1 MAAAQVAGS
10 LTSGPAKEAQGEPPL
25 EQGHGFRCL
34 SARLCALRPDDSSSS
49 RTELH
54 LLFDQLISENYS
66 EGSGVAP
73 EDVSTLLVQACQLVP
88 LNQNH
93 LVSKLSQLIH
103 HLLNTLQVI
112 VDEQNLDFLL
122 AYTISAI
129 QQCSS
134 WTHMQILQALA
145 ALVYCNG
152 SKCQKY
158 LPDLLGKSGLLMKL
172 SDLAQSDPEVRRAAV
187 HCMANL
193 CLSVPG
199 QPYLEEPYQNI
210 CFQAFLTTLQS
221 PKSSDMDDITF
232 CMLLQNA
239 LKGIQSLLNG
249 GKMKLTQT
257 DELGALLAVLKKT
270 MFHGLPGLNIEM
282 PTVLYPTP
290 LPQYDGRPP
299 IKPQQTESSTS
310 RPAVN
315 KRKKSK
321 VKAKKIQQ
329 GEEEEEE
336 SSGEREVA
344 PVTGSGRLNP
354 HKGDTQCPSSLGVS
368 SLPLAGSGA
377 AGKDQ
382 VSSSFSSSS
391 WKRVSSSES
400 DYSDAEG
407 GMQSKVRSYQAKVR
421 QGALACFLSTIKSI
435 EKKVLYGYWSAFVPD
450 TPELGS
456 PQSVSLMTLTLK
468 DPSPKT
474 RACALQVLSAI
485 LEGSKQFLSVAEDTS
500 DHRRAFTPFSVM
512 IASSIKEL
520 HRCLLLAL
528 VAESSSQTLTQIIKC
543 LANLVSNSP
552 YNRLKLS
559 LLTKVWNQIKP
570 YIRHKD
576 VNVRVSSLTLL
587 GAIVSTHAPL
597 PEVQL
602 LLQQPC
608 SSGLSNS
615 NSATP
620 HVSPPDWWKKGPS
633 GPFLEEAA
641 VSSPKVSSEPCWLIR
656 LCISIV
662 VLPKED
668 ACSGSDAGS
677 TGGSTYE
684 PFPLRLEA
692 LQVLAHL
699 ARGYFSMTQ
708 VYLMELGEVIC
719 KCLGEADPSVQLHG
733 AKLLEELG
741 TGLIQQYKPDSSIA
755 PDQRVPVSLVVM
767 FWTVMLNGPLPR
779 ALQNSEHPTLQA
791 SACDALSSIL
801 PEAFSNLLDVIFVAD
816 TANAIL
822 MSLQDKS
829 LNVRAKAAWS
839 LGNLTDTLIVNMET
853 PDPSFQEEFS
863 GLLLLKMLRSAIEA
877 SKDKDK
883 VKSNAV
889 RALGNLLH
897 FLQPSHIEKPRFAEI
912 IEEAIQA
919 LISTVLIEAAMKV
932 RWNACYAMGNVFKNS
947 ALPLGTALWTSQAYN
962 ALTSVVTSCKN
973 FKVRIRSAA
982 ALSVPGKREHYG
994 SVDQYAQIWNALV
1007 TALQKS
1013 EDTTDFLEFKY
1024 CASLRTQIC
1033 QALIHLLSLASAS
1046 DLSCIK
1052 ETLELNGDMVQSY
1065 ILQFLKSGTERDDTG
1080 APHSPQERDQM
1091 VKTALEHISSVQ
1103 ALAGDTAKR
1112 AIMGFLED
1120 ILAVYFD
1127 SSGSQAAL
1135 LGLTNRFLKTD
1146 VNIRMQGKSKVL
1158 AHPVSPTACSCSA
1171 WTQCM
1176 EQLSWKGKNNRKIR
1190 EGKGNSEYHQTGS
1203 LRVHSPAVSLSSA
1216 RLALPA
1222 HRLRRLGR
1230 VGGSLLFASSSISF
1244 FQERPSFLQLSPE
1257 PPKRSFFFSPD

>member
-1 MAAAQVAGS
+1 MAAVQVAG
-10 LTSGPAKEAQGEPPL
+10 LLPSGQQREAPREAIPERGN
-25 EQGHGFRCL
+25 GFRRL
-34 SARLCALRPDDSSSS
+34 SARLCALRPDDSSSA
-49 RTELH
+49 RTEIH

-66 EGSGVAP
+66 QGSGVAP
-73 EDVSTLLVQACQLVP
+73 QDVSALLVQACRLVP

-93 LVSKLSQLIH
+93 LVSKASQLIH
-103 HLLNTLQVI
+103 HLLDRLQVI
-112 VDEQNLDFLL
+112 VDEQHLDFLL

-129 QQCSS
+129 HQCSS
-134 WTHMQILQALA
+134 WTHMEILQALA

-158 LPDLLGKSGLLMKL
+158 LPELLGKTGLLMKL

-193 CLSVPG
+193 CLSMPG
-199 QPYLEEPYQNI
+199 QPYLEEPYQNV
-210 CFQAFLTTLQS
+210 CFQAFLTILQS

-249 GKMKLTQT
+249 GRMKLTQT
-257 DELGALLAVLKKT
+257 NELGAVLAVLKKF

-290 LPQYDGRPP
+290 LPQYDGRTP
-299 IKPQQTESSTS
+299 IKPQQSESSAS
-310 RPAVN
+310 RPTLN
-315 KRKKSK
+315 KKKKSR
-321 VKAKKIQQ
+321 VKPKKIQQ
-329 GEEEEEE
+329 GEEKEKE
-336 SSGEREVA
+336 SSGEIEAA
-344 PVTGSGRLNP
+344 PVTGTGRVNLHEGN
-354 HKGDTQCPSSLGVS
+354 TWCPSSLGVQ
-368 SLPLAGSGA
+368 SLPLDGSGA
-377 AGKDQ
+377 AGKDG
-382 VSSSFSSSS
+382 VSSPFSSSS

-407 GMQSKVRSYQAKVR
+407 GMQSKMRSYQAKVR
-421 QGALACFLSTIKSI
+421 QGALVCFLSTIKSI
-435 EKKVLYGYWSAFVPD
+435 EKKVLYGYWSAFIPD

-512 IASSIKEL
+512 IASSIREL

-543 LANLVSNSP
+543 LANLVSNAP

-620 HVSPPDWWKKGPS
+620 HLSPPDWWKKAPTGPS
-633 GPFLEEAA
+633 LEETS
-641 VSSPKVSSEPCWLIR
+641 VSSPRGSSEPCWLIR

-668 ACSGSDAGS
+668 SCSGSDAGS
-677 TGGSTYE
+677 AAGGNYE
-684 PFPLRLEA
+684 PSPMRL
-692 LQVLAHL
+692 
-699 ARGYFSMTQ
+699 
-708 VYLMELGEVIC
+708 
-719 KCLGEADPSVQLHG
+719 
-733 AKLLEELG
+733 
-741 TGLIQQYKPDSSIA
+741 
-755 PDQRVPVSLVVM
+755 
-767 FWTVMLNGPLPR
+767 
-779 ALQNSEHPTLQA
+779 
-791 SACDALSSIL
+791 
-801 PEAFSNLLDVIFVAD
+801 EAFSNLPNDRQILCITVLLGLNDSKNRLVKAATSRALGVYVLFPCLRQDVIFVAD
-816 TANAIL
+816 AANAIL
-822 MSLQDKS
+822 MSLEDKS

-839 LGNLTDTLIVNMET
+839 LGNLTDTLIINMET

-863 GLLLLKMLRSAIEA
+863 GLLLLKMLQSAIEA

-897 FLQPSHIEKPRFAEI
+897 FLQPSHIGKPTFAEI
-912 IEEAIQA
+912 IEESIQA
-919 LISTVLIEAAMKV
+919 LISTVLTEAAMKV
-932 RWNACYAMGNVFKNS
+932 RWNACYAMGNVFKNP
-947 ALPLGTALWTSQAYN
+947 ALPLGTAPWTSQAYN

-982 ALSVPGKREHYG
+982 ALSIPGKREQYG
-994 SVDQYAQIWNALV
+994 SVDQYARIWNALV

-1013 EDTTDFLEFKY
+1013 EDTADFLEFKY

-1046 DLSCIK
+1046 DLPCIK
-1052 ETLELNGDMVQSY
+1052 ETLELNGNMVQSY
-1065 ILQFLKSGTERDDTG
+1065 ILQFLKSGAEGDDTG

-1091 VKTALEHISSVQ
+1091 VRMALKHIGSIQ
-1103 ALAGDTAKR
+1103 APTGDTARR
-1112 AIMGFLED
+1112 AIMGFLEE
-1120 ILAVYFD
+1120 ILAICFD
-1127 SSGSQAAL
+1127 SSGSQGAL
-1135 LGLTNRFLKTD
+1135 PGLTN
-1146 VNIRMQGKSKVL
+1146 Q
-1158 AHPVSPTACSCSA
+1158 
-1171 WTQCM
+1171 
-1176 EQLSWKGKNNRKIR
+1176 
-1190 EGKGNSEYHQTGS
+1190 
-1203 LRVHSPAVSLSSA
+1203 
-1216 RLALPA
+1216 
-1222 HRLRRLGR
+1222 
-1230 VGGSLLFASSSISF
+1230 
-1244 FQERPSFLQLSPE
+1244 
-1257 PPKRSFFFSPD
+1257 

>member
-1 MAAAQVAGS
+1 MAAVQVAGS
-10 LTSGPAKEAQGEPPL
+10 VPCRQPRETPREATPEGSS
-25 EQGHGFRCL
+25 GFRRL
-34 SARLCALRPDDSSSS
+34 SARLCALRPDDSSSA
-49 RTELH
+49 RTEIH
-54 LLFDQLISENYS
+54 LLFDQLISENYT
-66 EGSGVAP
+66 EGSCVAA
-73 EDVSTLLVQACQLVP
+73 EDVSALLVQACQLVP

-93 LVSKLSQLIH
+93 LVSKVSQLIH
-103 HLLNTLQVI
+103 HLLNRLQVI
-112 VDEQNLDFLL
+112 VDEQHLDFLL

-129 QQCSS
+129 HQCSS
-134 WTHMQILQALA
+134 WTYMEILQALA

-158 LPDLLGKSGLLMKL
+158 LPELLGKTGLLLKL

-210 CFQAFLTTLQS
+210 CFQAFLTILQS

-249 GKMKLTQT
+249 GRMKLTQT
-257 DELGALLAVLKKT
+257 DELGALLAVLKKS

-290 LPQYDGRPP
+290 LPQYDGRTP
-299 IKPQQTESSTS
+299 IKPQQSESSTS
-310 RPAVN
+310 RPTLN
-315 KRKKSK
+315 KKKKSK
-321 VKAKKIQQ
+321 VKPKKIQQ
-329 GEEEEEE
+329 GEEEEEKE
-336 SSGEREVA
+336 SSGEVEAA
-344 PVTGSGRLNP
+344 PVTGTGRVSLHEGN
-354 HKGDTQCPSSLGVS
+354 TWCPSSLGVQ
-368 SLPLAGSGA
+368 SLPLDGSGA
-377 AGKDQ
+377 AGRDG
-382 VSSSFSSSS
+382 VSSPFSSSS

-407 GMQSKVRSYQAKVR
+407 GMQSKMRSYQAKVR
-421 QGALACFLSTIKSI
+421 QGALVCFLSTIKSI
-435 EKKVLYGYWSAFVPD
+435 EKKVLYGYWSAFIPD

-456 PQSVSLMTLTLK
+456 PQSVSLMTLILK

-474 RACALQVLSAI
+474 RACALQVLSAV

-512 IASSIKEL
+512 IASSIREL

-543 LANLVSNSP
+543 LANLVSNAP

-608 SSGLSNS
+608 SSGLSSS

-620 HVSPPDWWKKGPS
+620 HLSPPDWWKKAPAGPS
-633 GPFLEEAA
+633 LEETS
-641 VSSPKVSSEPCWLIR
+641 VSSPKGSSEPCWLIR
-656 LCISIV
+656 FCISTVI
-662 VLPKED
+662 LPKED
-668 ACSGSDAGS
+668 SCSGSDAS
-677 TGGSTYE
+677 SAAGSTYE
-684 PFPLRLEA
+684 PSPMRLEA
-692 LQVLAHL
+692 FSSLPNDRQILCITVL
-699 ARGYFSMTQ
+699 
-708 VYLMELGEVIC
+708 LG
-719 KCLGEADPSVQLHG
+719 LN
-733 AKLLEELG
+733 
-741 TGLIQQYKPDSSIA
+741 DSKN
-755 PDQRVPVSLVVM
+755 RLVKAA
-767 FWTVMLNGPLPR
+767 TSR
-779 ALQNSEHPTLQA
+779 ALGVYVLFPCLRQ
-791 SACDALSSIL
+791 
-801 PEAFSNLLDVIFVAD
+801 DVIFVAD

-822 MSLQDKS
+822 MSLEDKS

-897 FLQPSHIEKPRFAEI
+897 FLQPSHIEKPTFAEI
-912 IEEAIQA
+912 IEESIQA
-919 LISTVLIEAAMKV
+919 LISTVLTEAAMKV
-932 RWNACYAMGNVFKNS
+932 RWNACYAMGNVFKNP
-947 ALPLGTALWTSQAYN
+947 ALPLGTAAWTSQAYN

-982 ALSVPGKREHYG
+982 ALSIPGKREQYG
-994 SVDQYAQIWNALV
+994 SVDQYARIWNALV

-1046 DLSCIK
+1046 DLPCIK
-1052 ETLELNGDMVQSY
+1052 ETLELNGNMVQSY
-1065 ILQFLKSGTERDDTG
+1065 ILQFLKSGAEGEDTG
-1080 APHSPQERDQM
+1080 APPSLQERDQM
-1091 VKTALEHISSVQ
+1091 VRMALKHMGNVQ
-1103 ALAGDTAKR
+1103 APTGDTARR
-1112 AIMGFLED
+1112 AIMGFLEE
-1120 ILAVYFD
+1120 ILAVCLD
-1127 SSGSQAAL
+1127 SSGSQGAL
-1135 LGLTNRFLKTD
+1135 PGLTN
-1146 VNIRMQGKSKVL
+1146 Q
-1158 AHPVSPTACSCSA
+1158 
-1171 WTQCM
+1171 
-1176 EQLSWKGKNNRKIR
+1176 
-1190 EGKGNSEYHQTGS
+1190 
-1203 LRVHSPAVSLSSA
+1203 
-1216 RLALPA
+1216 
-1222 HRLRRLGR
+1222 
-1230 VGGSLLFASSSISF
+1230 
-1244 FQERPSFLQLSPE
+1244 
-1257 PPKRSFFFSPD
+1257 

>member
-1 MAAAQVAGS
+1 MAAVQVADS
-10 LTSGPAKEAQGEPPL
+10 LPSGQPREAPREAIP
-25 EQGHGFRCL
+25 ERRNAFRRL
-34 SARLCALRPDDSSSS
+34 SARLCALRPDDSSSA
-49 RTELH
+49 RTEIH

-73 EDVSTLLVQACQLVP
+73 EDVSALLVQACRLVP

-93 LVSKLSQLIH
+93 LVSKVSQLIH
-103 HLLNTLQVI
+103 HLLNRLQVI
-112 VDEQNLDFLL
+112 VDEQHLDFLL

-129 QQCSS
+129 HQCSS
-134 WTHMQILQALA
+134 WTHMEILQALA

-158 LPDLLGKSGLLMKL
+158 LPELLGKTGLLMKL
-172 SDLAQSDPEVRRAAV
+172 SDLAQSDPEVRRVAV

-210 CFQAFLTTLQS
+210 CFQAFLTILQS

-249 GKMKLTQT
+249 GRMKLTQT
-257 DELGALLAVLKKT
+257 DELGALLAVLKKF

-290 LPQYDGRPP
+290 LPQYDGRTP
-299 IKPQQTESSTS
+299 IKPQQSESSAS
-310 RPAVN
+310 RPTLN
-315 KRKKSK
+315 KKKKSK
-321 VKAKKIQQ
+321 VKPKKIQQ
-329 GEEEEEE
+329 GEEEEKE
-336 SSGEREVA
+336 SSGEIEA
-344 PVTGSGRLNP
+344 ASVTGTGRVNLHEGN
-354 HKGDTQCPSSLGVS
+354 TWSPSSLGVQ
-368 SLPLAGSGA
+368 SLPLDGSGA
-377 AGKDQ
+377 AGKDG
-382 VSSSFSSSS
+382 VSSPFSSSS

-407 GMQSKVRSYQAKVR
+407 GMQSKMRSYQAKVR
-421 QGALACFLSTIKSI
+421 QGALVCFLSTIKSI
-435 EKKVLYGYWSAFVPD
+435 EKKVLYGYWSAFIPD

-512 IASSIKEL
+512 IASSIREL

-543 LANLVSNSP
+543 LANLVSNAP

-608 SSGLSNS
+608 SSGLGNS

-620 HVSPPDWWKKGPS
+620 HLSPPDWWKKAPAGPS
-633 GPFLEEAA
+633 VEETS
-641 VSSPKVSSEPCWLIR
+641 VSSPKGSSEPCWLIR

-668 ACSGSDAGS
+668 SCSGSDAGS
-677 TGGSTYE
+677 AAGSAYE
-684 PFPLRLEA
+684 PSPMRLEA
-692 LQVLAHL
+692 FSSLPNDRQILCITVL
-699 ARGYFSMTQ
+699 
-708 VYLMELGEVIC
+708 LG
-719 KCLGEADPSVQLHG
+719 LN
-733 AKLLEELG
+733 
-741 TGLIQQYKPDSSIA
+741 DSKN
-755 PDQRVPVSLVVM
+755 RLVKAA
-767 FWTVMLNGPLPR
+767 TSR
-779 ALQNSEHPTLQA
+779 ALGVYVLFPCLRQ
-791 SACDALSSIL
+791 
-801 PEAFSNLLDVIFVAD
+801 DVVFVAD

-822 MSLQDKS
+822 MSLEDKS

-897 FLQPSHIEKPRFAEI
+897 FLQPSHIEKPTFAEI
-912 IEEAIQA
+912 IEESIQA
-919 LISTVLIEAAMKV
+919 LISTVLTEAAMKV
-932 RWNACYAMGNVFKNS
+932 RWNACYAMGNVFTNP
-947 ALPLGTALWTSQAYN
+947 ALPLGTAPWTSQAYS
-962 ALTSVVTSCKN
+962 ALTLVVTSCKN

-982 ALSVPGKREHYG
+982 ALSVPGKREQYG
-994 SVDQYAQIWNALV
+994 SVEQYARIWNALV

-1013 EDTTDFLEFKY
+1013 EDTIDFLEFKY

-1046 DLSCIK
+1046 DLPCIK
-1052 ETLELNGDMVQSY
+1052 EILELNGNMVQSY
-1065 ILQFLKSGTERDDTG
+1065 IVQFLKSGAEGDDTG
-1080 APHSPQERDQM
+1080 APHSPQETDQM
-1091 VKTALEHISSVQ
+1091 VRMALKHMGSIQ
-1103 ALAGDTAKR
+1103 APAGDTAR
-1112 AIMGFLED
+1112 RTIMGFLEE
-1120 ILAVYFD
+1120 ILAICFE
-1127 SSGSQAAL
+1127 SSGSQGAL
-1135 LGLTNRFLKTD
+1135 PGLTN
-1146 VNIRMQGKSKVL
+1146 Q
-1158 AHPVSPTACSCSA
+1158 
-1171 WTQCM
+1171 
-1176 EQLSWKGKNNRKIR
+1176 
-1190 EGKGNSEYHQTGS
+1190 
-1203 LRVHSPAVSLSSA
+1203 
-1216 RLALPA
+1216 
-1222 HRLRRLGR
+1222 
-1230 VGGSLLFASSSISF
+1230 
-1244 FQERPSFLQLSPE
+1244 
-1257 PPKRSFFFSPD
+1257 

>member
-1 MAAAQVAGS
+1 MQNLRGS
-10 LTSGPAKEAQGEPPL
+10 L
-25 EQGHGFRCL
+25 R
-34 SARLCALRPDDSSSS
+34 ARGYQDKKSPV
-49 RTELH
+49 
-54 LLFDQLISENYS
+54 IYI
-66 EGSGVAP
+66 
-73 EDVSTLLVQACQLVP
+73 
-88 LNQNH
+88 
-93 LVSKLSQLIH
+93 K
-103 HLLNTLQVI
+103 VI

-129 QQCSS
+129 RQCSS
-134 WTHMQILQALA
+134 WTHMEILQALA
-145 ALVYCNG
+145 ALVYYNG

-158 LPDLLGKSGLLMKL
+158 LPDLLGNSGLLLKM

-210 CFQAFLTTLQS
+210 CFKAFLTILQS
-221 PKSSDMDDITF
+221 SKSSDMDDIVF

-257 DELGALLAVLKKT
+257 EELGALLAVLKKT

-299 IKPQQTESSTS
+299 VKPQQPESSAS
-310 RPAVN
+310 RPVTN
-315 KRKKSK
+315 KKKKSK
-321 VKAKKIQQ
+321 VKPKKIQQ
-329 GEEEEEE
+329 GDEEEEEFD
-336 SSGEREVA
+336 GEAEA
-344 PVTGSGRLNP
+344 A
-354 HKGDTQCPSSLGVS
+354 
-368 SLPLAGSGA
+368 AGSGTWGSSSVGVQSLPRNESGTS
-377 AGKDQ
+377 GKAH
-382 VSSSFSSSS
+382 VSSPFRSSS

-407 GMQSKVRSYQAKVR
+407 SMQGKVRSYQAKVR

-456 PQSVSLMTLTLK
+456 PQSLSLITLTLK

-485 LEGSKQFLSVAEDTS
+485 LEGSKQFLSIAEDTS
-500 DHRRAFTPFSVM
+500 DHKRAFIPFSVT
-512 IASSIKEL
+512 IASSIREL

-543 LANLVSNSP
+543 LANLVSNAP

-559 LLTKVWNQIKP
+559 LLTRVWNQIKP

-608 SSGLSNS
+608 SSGLSSS

-620 HVSPPDWWKKGPS
+620 HLSTPDWWKRAPAGPS
-633 GPFLEEAA
+633 LEESAL
-641 VSSPKVSSEPCWLIR
+641 SSPKGSSEPCWLIQ
-656 LCISIV
+656 LCISTL

-668 ACSGSDAGS
+668 SCSGSD
-677 TGGSTYE
+677 TGLVAGSTYE
-684 PFPLRLEA
+684 PSPMRLEA

-719 KCLGEADPSVQLHG
+719 KCMGEADPSIQLHG

-741 TGLIQQYKPDSSIA
+741 TGLIQQYKPDSAVS
-755 PDQRVPVSLVVM
+755 PEQRVPVFLVVM
-767 FWTVMLNGPLPR
+767 FWTMMLNGPLPR
-779 ALQNSEHPTLQA
+779 ALQSSEHPTLQA
-791 SACDALSSIL
+791 SACDALSAIL
-801 PEAFSNLLDVIFVAD
+801 PEAFSSLPNDRQMLCITMLLGLNDSKNRLVKAATSRALGVYVLFPCLRQDVIFVAD
-816 TANAIL
+816 TANAVL
-822 MSLQDKS
+822 VSLQDKS

-912 IEEAIQA
+912 IEESIQA
-919 LISTVLIEAAMKV
+919 LISTVLIDAAMKV
-932 RWNACYAMGNVFKNS
+932 RWNACYAMGNVFKNP
-947 ALPLGTALWTSQAYN
+947 ALPLGTAPWTSQAYN
-962 ALTSVVTSCKN
+962 ALTLVVTSCRN

-982 ALSVPGKREHYG
+982 ALSVPGKREQYG
-994 SVDQYAQIWNALV
+994 STEQYAQIWNSLV
-1007 TALQKS
+1007 IALQKS

-1024 CASLRTQIC
+1024 CASLRTQTC
-1033 QALIHLLSLASAS
+1033 QALIHLLSLASAA
-1046 DLSCIK
+1046 DLPCIK
-1052 ETLELNGDMVQSY
+1052 ETFELNGDMIRSY
-1065 ILQFLKSGTERDDTG
+1065 ILQFLKSGAEGEDSG
-1080 APHSPQERDQM
+1080 SSHSPQERDQM
-1091 VKTALEHISSVQ
+1091 VKEALEHISGVET
-1103 ALAGDTAKR
+1103 LAGDTAKR
-1112 AIMGFLED
+1112 AIVCFLED
-1120 ILAVYFD
+1120 TLAIYFD
-1127 SSGSQAAL
+1127 SSESQVAL
-1135 LGLTNRFLKTD
+1135 LG
-1146 VNIRMQGKSKVL
+1146 
-1158 AHPVSPTACSCSA
+1158 
-1171 WTQCM
+1171 
-1176 EQLSWKGKNNRKIR
+1176 
-1190 EGKGNSEYHQTGS
+1190 
-1203 LRVHSPAVSLSSA
+1203 SSD
-1216 RLALPA
+1216 P
-1222 HRLRRLGR
+1222 
-1230 VGGSLLFASSSISF
+1230 
-1244 FQERPSFLQLSPE
+1244 
-1257 PPKRSFFFSPD
+1257 

>member
-1 MAAAQVAGS
+1 MAAMQVAES
-10 LTSGPAKEAQGEPPL
+10 LPGGQARDVPREPPP
-25 EQGHGFRCL
+25 EQGSGFRCL
-34 SARLCALRPDDSSSS
+34 SARLCALRPDDSSSA
-49 RTELH
+49 RTEIH
-54 LLFDQLISENYS
+54 LLFDQLISENYG
-66 EGSGVAP
+66 EVGGVAP
-73 EDVSTLLVQACQLVP
+73 EDVSALLVQACRLVP

-93 LVSKLSQLIH
+93 LVSKVSQLIH
-103 HLLNTLQVI
+103 HLLNRLQVI

-134 WTHMQILQALA
+134 WTHMEILQALA

-158 LPDLLGKSGLLMKL
+158 LPDLLGKSGILMKL
-172 SDLAQSDPEVRRAAV
+172 SDSAQPDPEARRAAV

-199 QPYLEEPYQNI
+199 QPYLEEPYPNI

-257 DELGALLAVLKKT
+257 EELGALLAVLKKS
-270 MFHGLPGLNIEM
+270 MFHGLPGLNIEL

-299 IKPQQTESSTS
+299 VKPQQSESNTS
-310 RPAVN
+310 RPTVN
-315 KRKKSK
+315 KKKKSK
-321 VKAKKIQQ
+321 VKSRKIQQ
-329 GEEEEEE
+329 EEEEEE
-336 SSGEREVA
+336 SSGEREAA
-344 PVTGSGRLNP
+344 PITSSGKENLREGSTP
-354 HKGDTQCPSSLGVS
+354 CSSSLGVQ
-368 SLPLAGSGA
+368 SLPVEGSSMAGR
-377 AGKDQ
+377 DR
-382 VSSSFSSSS
+382 VSTPFRSAS
-391 WKRVSSSES
+391 WKKVSSSES

-407 GMQSKVRSYQAKVR
+407 GMQSKMRSYQAKVR

-512 IASSIKEL
+512 IASSIREL

-620 HVSPPDWWKKGPS
+620 HLSAPDWWKKAPS
-633 GPFLEEAA
+633 GPFLEEAS
-641 VSSPKVSSEPCWLIR
+641 VSSPKGSSEPCWLIR
-656 LCISIV
+656 LCISTV
-662 VLPKED
+662 VLPKEES
-668 ACSGSDAGS
+668 CSSSDAGCAA
-677 TGGSTYE
+677 GSIYE
-684 PFPLRLEA
+684 PSPMRLEA

-699 ARGYFSMTQ
+699 AKGYFSMAQ

-719 KCLGEADPSVQLHG
+719 KCMGEADPSIQLHG

-741 TGLIQQYKPDSSIA
+741 TGLIQQYKPDSTIA
-755 PDQRVPVSLVVM
+755 PDQRVPVTVVVM
-767 FWTVMLNGPLPR
+767 FWTMMLNGPLPR

-791 SACDALSSIL
+791 STCDALSSIL
-801 PEAFSNLLDVIFVAD
+801 PEAFSSLPSDRQILCITMLLGLNDSKNRLVKAATSRALGVYVLFPCLRQDVIFVAD

-877 SKDKDK
+877 SRDKDK

-912 IEEAIQA
+912 IEESIQA
-919 LISTVLIEAAMKV
+919 LISTVLNEAAMKV
-932 RWNACYAMGNVFKNS
+932 RWNACYAVGNVFKNP
-947 ALPLGTALWTSQAYN
+947 ALPLGTAPWTSQAYN

-973 FKVRIRSAA
+973 FKVRIRSAT
-982 ALSVPGKREHYG
+982 ALSIPSKREQYG
-994 SVDQYAQIWNALV
+994 SAEQYVQIWNALV

-1033 QALIHLLSLASAS
+1033 QALIHLLSLATAS
-1046 DLSCIK
+1046 DLPCIR
-1052 ETLELNGDMVQSY
+1052 ETLESNGDMVQSF
-1065 ILQFLKSGTERDDTG
+1065 ILQFLKSGAEGDDTG
-1080 APHSPQERDQM
+1080 APHSLHERDQM
-1091 VKTALEHISSVQ
+1091 VRTALEHIGSIQ
-1103 ALAGDTAKR
+1103 ALAGDSAKR
-1112 AIMGFLED
+1112 AIMDFLED
-1120 ILAVYFD
+1120 TLTIYFD
-1127 SSGSQAAL
+1127 SSGSQVAL
-1135 LGLTNRFLKTD
+1135 LGLTDR
-1146 VNIRMQGKSKVL
+1146 
-1158 AHPVSPTACSCSA
+1158 
-1171 WTQCM
+1171 
-1176 EQLSWKGKNNRKIR
+1176 
-1190 EGKGNSEYHQTGS
+1190 
-1203 LRVHSPAVSLSSA
+1203 
-1216 RLALPA
+1216 
-1222 HRLRRLGR
+1222 
-1230 VGGSLLFASSSISF
+1230 
-1244 FQERPSFLQLSPE
+1244 
-1257 PPKRSFFFSPD
+1257 

>member
-1 MAAAQVAGS
+1 MAAVQVAGS
-10 LTSGPAKEAQGEPPL
+10 VPCRQLREAPQEATP
-25 EQGHGFRCL
+25 ERDNGFRRL
-34 SARLCALRPDDSSSS
+34 SARLCALRPDDSSSA
-49 RTELH
+49 RTEIH
-54 LLFDQLISENYS
+54 LLFDQLISENYT
-66 EGSGVAP
+66 EGSCVAP
-73 EDVSTLLVQACQLVP
+73 EDVSALLVQACQLVP

-93 LVSKLSQLIH
+93 LVSKVSQLIH
-103 HLLNTLQVI
+103 HLLNRLQVI
-112 VDEQNLDFLL
+112 VDEQHLDFLL

-129 QQCSS
+129 HQCSS
-134 WTHMQILQALA
+134 WTYMEILQALA

-158 LPDLLGKSGLLMKL
+158 LPELLGKTGLLLKL
-172 SDLAQSDPEVRRAAV
+172 SDSAQSDPEVRRAAV

-210 CFQAFLTTLQS
+210 CFQAFLTILQS

-249 GKMKLTQT
+249 GRMKLTQT
-257 DELGALLAVLKKT
+257 DELGALLAVLKKS

-290 LPQYDGRPP
+290 LPQYDGRTAV
-299 IKPQQTESSTS
+299 KPQQSESSTS
-310 RPAVN
+310 RPTLN
-315 KRKKSK
+315 KKKKSK
-321 VKAKKIQQ
+321 VKPKKIQQ
-329 GEEEEEE
+329 GEEEEEKE
-336 SSGEREVA
+336 SSGEIEAA
-344 PVTGSGRLNP
+344 PVTGTGRVNLHEGN
-354 HKGDTQCPSSLGVS
+354 TWCSSSLGVQ
-368 SLPLAGSGA
+368 SLPLDGSGA
-377 AGKDQ
+377 AGKDG
-382 VSSSFSSSS
+382 VSSPFSSSS

-407 GMQSKVRSYQAKVR
+407 GMQSKMRSYQAKVR
-421 QGALACFLSTIKSI
+421 QGALVCFLSTIKSI
-435 EKKVLYGYWSAFVPD
+435 EKKVLYGYWSAFIPD

-512 IASSIKEL
+512 IASSIREL

-543 LANLVSNSP
+543 LANLVSNAP

-620 HVSPPDWWKKGPS
+620 HLSPPDWWKKVPAGPS
-633 GPFLEEAA
+633 LEETS
-641 VSSPKVSSEPCWLIR
+641 VSSPKGSSEPCWLIR
-656 LCISIV
+656 LCISTVI
-662 VLPKED
+662 LPKED
-668 ACSGSDAGS
+668 SCSGSDAGS
-677 TGGSTYE
+677 AAGSTYE
-684 PFPLRLEA
+684 PSPMRL
-692 LQVLAHL
+692 
-699 ARGYFSMTQ
+699 
-708 VYLMELGEVIC
+708 
-719 KCLGEADPSVQLHG
+719 
-733 AKLLEELG
+733 
-741 TGLIQQYKPDSSIA
+741 
-755 PDQRVPVSLVVM
+755 
-767 FWTVMLNGPLPR
+767 
-779 ALQNSEHPTLQA
+779 
-791 SACDALSSIL
+791 
-801 PEAFSNLLDVIFVAD
+801 EAFSNLPNDRQILCITVLLGLNDSKNRLVKAATSRALGVYVLFPCLRQDVIFVAD

-822 MSLQDKS
+822 MSLEDKS

-897 FLQPSHIEKPRFAEI
+897 FLQPSHIEKPTFAEI
-912 IEEAIQA
+912 IEESIQA
-919 LISTVLIEAAMKV
+919 LISTVLTEAAMKV
-932 RWNACYAMGNVFKNS
+932 RWNACYAMGNVFKNP
-947 ALPLGTALWTSQAYN
+947 ALPLGTAPWTSQAYN

-982 ALSVPGKREHYG
+982 ALSIPGKREQYG
-994 SVDQYAQIWNALV
+994 SVDQYARIWNALV

-1046 DLSCIK
+1046 DLPCIK
-1052 ETLELNGDMVQSY
+1052 ETLELNGNMVQSY
-1065 ILQFLKSGTERDDTG
+1065 IVQFLKSGAEGEDTG
-1080 APHSPQERDQM
+1080 APPSLQERDQM
-1091 VKTALEHISSVQ
+1091 VRMALKHMGNVQ
-1103 ALAGDTAKR
+1103 APTGDTARR
-1112 AIMGFLED
+1112 AIMGLLEE
-1120 ILAVYFD
+1120 ILAGCFD
-1127 SSGSQAAL
+1127 SSGSQGAL
-1135 LGLTNRFLKTD
+1135 PGLTN
-1146 VNIRMQGKSKVL
+1146 Q
-1158 AHPVSPTACSCSA
+1158 
-1171 WTQCM
+1171 
-1176 EQLSWKGKNNRKIR
+1176 
-1190 EGKGNSEYHQTGS
+1190 
-1203 LRVHSPAVSLSSA
+1203 
-1216 RLALPA
+1216 
-1222 HRLRRLGR
+1222 
-1230 VGGSLLFASSSISF
+1230 
-1244 FQERPSFLQLSPE
+1244 
-1257 PPKRSFFFSPD
+1257 

>member
-152 SKCQKY
+152 SKCQK
-158 LPDLLGKSGLLMKL
+158 
-172 SDLAQSDPEVRRAAV
+172 
-187 HCMANL
+187 
-193 CLSVPG
+193 
-199 QPYLEEPYQNI
+199 
-210 CFQAFLTTLQS
+210 
-221 PKSSDMDDITF
+221 
-232 CMLLQNA
+232 LLQNA

-801 PEAFSNLLDVIFVAD
+801 PEAFSNLLSDRQILCITMLLGLNDSKNRLVKAATSRALGVYVLFPCLRQDVIFVAD

-1203 LRVHSPAVSLSSA
+1203 KFTVFPTLVSPGLDSKQTESWTCI
-1216 RLALPA
+1216 P
-1222 HRLRRLGR
+1222 
-1230 VGGSLLFASSSISF
+1230 
-1244 FQERPSFLQLSPE
+1244 
-1257 PPKRSFFFSPD
+1257 

>member
-1 MAAAQVAGS
+1 MAAVQVAGS
-10 LTSGPAKEAQGEPPL
+10 VPCRQPRETPREATPEGSS
-25 EQGHGFRCL
+25 GFRRL
-34 SARLCALRPDDSSSS
+34 SARLCALRPDDSSSA
-49 RTELH
+49 RTEIH
-54 LLFDQLISENYS
+54 LLFDQLISENYT
-66 EGSGVAP
+66 EGSCVAA
-73 EDVSTLLVQACQLVP
+73 EDVSALLVQACQLVP

-93 LVSKLSQLIH
+93 LVSKVSQLIH
-103 HLLNTLQVI
+103 HLLNRLQVI
-112 VDEQNLDFLL
+112 VDEQHLDFLL

-129 QQCSS
+129 HQCSS
-134 WTHMQILQALA
+134 WTYMEILQALA

-158 LPDLLGKSGLLMKL
+158 LPELLGKTGLLLKL

-210 CFQAFLTTLQS
+210 CFQAFLTILQS

-249 GKMKLTQT
+249 GRMKLTQT
-257 DELGALLAVLKKT
+257 DELGALLAVLKKS

-290 LPQYDGRPP
+290 LPQYDGRTP
-299 IKPQQTESSTS
+299 IKPQQSESSTS
-310 RPAVN
+310 RPTLN
-315 KRKKSK
+315 KKKKSK
-321 VKAKKIQQ
+321 VKPKKIQQ
-329 GEEEEEE
+329 GEEEEEKE
-336 SSGEREVA
+336 SSGEVEAA
-344 PVTGSGRLNP
+344 PVTGTGRVSLHEGN
-354 HKGDTQCPSSLGVS
+354 TWCPSSLGVQ
-368 SLPLAGSGA
+368 SLPLDGSGA
-377 AGKDQ
+377 AGRDG
-382 VSSSFSSSS
+382 VSSPFSSSS

-407 GMQSKVRSYQAKVR
+407 GMQSKMRSYQAKVR
-421 QGALACFLSTIKSI
+421 QGALVCFLSTIKSI
-435 EKKVLYGYWSAFVPD
+435 EKKVLYGYWSAFIPD

-456 PQSVSLMTLTLK
+456 PQSVSLMTLILK

-474 RACALQVLSAI
+474 RACALQVLSAV

-512 IASSIKEL
+512 IASSIREL

-543 LANLVSNSP
+543 LANLVSNAP

-608 SSGLSNS
+608 SSGLSSS

-620 HVSPPDWWKKGPS
+620 HLSPPDWWKKAPAGPS
-633 GPFLEEAA
+633 LEETS
-641 VSSPKVSSEPCWLIR
+641 VSSPKGSSEPCWLIR
-656 LCISIV
+656 FCISTVI
-662 VLPKED
+662 LPKED
-668 ACSGSDAGS
+668 SCSGSDAS
-677 TGGSTYE
+677 SAAGSTYE
-684 PFPLRLEA
+684 PSPMRLEA
-692 LQVLAHL
+692 LQVLALL

-719 KCLGEADPSVQLHG
+719 KCMGEADPSIQLHG

-741 TGLIQQYKPDSSIA
+741 TGLIQQYKPESTVA
-755 PDQRVPVSLVVM
+755 PDQRIPVFLVVM
-767 FWTVMLNGPLPR
+767 FWTMMLNGPLPR

-801 PEAFSNLLDVIFVAD
+801 PEAFSSLPNDRQILCITVLLGLNDSKNRLVKAATSRALGVYVLFPCLRQDVIFVAD

-822 MSLQDKS
+822 MSLEDKS

-897 FLQPSHIEKPRFAEI
+897 FLQPSHIEKPTFAEI
-912 IEEAIQA
+912 IEESIQA
-919 LISTVLIEAAMKV
+919 LISTVLTEAAMKV
-932 RWNACYAMGNVFKNS
+932 RWNACYAMGNVFKNP
-947 ALPLGTALWTSQAYN
+947 ALPLGTAAWTSQAYN

-982 ALSVPGKREHYG
+982 ALSIPGKREQYG
-994 SVDQYAQIWNALV
+994 SVDQYARIWNALV

-1046 DLSCIK
+1046 DLPCIK
-1052 ETLELNGDMVQSY
+1052 ETLELNGNMVQSY
-1065 ILQFLKSGTERDDTG
+1065 ILQFLKSGAEGEDTG
-1080 APHSPQERDQM
+1080 APPSLQERDQM
-1091 VKTALEHISSVQ
+1091 VRMALKHMGNVQ
-1103 ALAGDTAKR
+1103 APTGDTARR
-1112 AIMGFLED
+1112 AIMGFLEE
-1120 ILAVYFD
+1120 ILAVCLD
-1127 SSGSQAAL
+1127 SSGSQGAL
-1135 LGLTNRFLKTD
+1135 PGLTN
-1146 VNIRMQGKSKVL
+1146 Q
-1158 AHPVSPTACSCSA
+1158 
-1171 WTQCM
+1171 
-1176 EQLSWKGKNNRKIR
+1176 
-1190 EGKGNSEYHQTGS
+1190 
-1203 LRVHSPAVSLSSA
+1203 
-1216 RLALPA
+1216 
-1222 HRLRRLGR
+1222 
-1230 VGGSLLFASSSISF
+1230 
-1244 FQERPSFLQLSPE
+1244 
-1257 PPKRSFFFSPD
+1257 

>member
-1 MAAAQVAGS
+1 MAAVQVAGS
-10 LTSGPAKEAQGEPPL
+10 VPCRQSREAPREATPERGN
-25 EQGHGFRCL
+25 GFRRL
-34 SARLCALRPDDSSSS
+34 SARLCALRPDDSSSA
-49 RTELH
+49 RTEIH
-54 LLFDQLISENYS
+54 LLFDQLISENYT
-66 EGSGVAP
+66 EGSCVAP
-73 EDVSTLLVQACQLVP
+73 EDVSALLVQACQLVP

-93 LVSKLSQLIH
+93 LVSKVSQLIH
-103 HLLNTLQVI
+103 HLLNRLQVI
-112 VDEQNLDFLL
+112 VDEQHLDFLL
-122 AYTISAI
+122 AYTISAVH
-129 QQCSS
+129 QCSS
-134 WTHMQILQALA
+134 WTYMEILQALA

-158 LPDLLGKSGLLMKL
+158 LPELLGKTGLLLKL
-172 SDLAQSDPEVRRAAV
+172 SDSAQSDPEVRRAAV

-210 CFQAFLTTLQS
+210 CFQAFLTILQS

-249 GKMKLTQT
+249 GRMKLTQT
-257 DELGALLAVLKKT
+257 DELGALLAVLKKS

-290 LPQYDGRPP
+290 LPQYDGRTP
-299 IKPQQTESSTS
+299 IKPQQSESSTS
-310 RPAVN
+310 RPTLN
-315 KRKKSK
+315 KKKKSK
-321 VKAKKIQQ
+321 VKPKKIQQ
-329 GEEEEEE
+329 GEEEEEKE
-336 SSGEREVA
+336 SSGEIEAA
-344 PVTGSGRLNP
+344 PVTGTGRVNLHEGN
-354 HKGDTQCPSSLGVS
+354 TWCPSSLGVQ
-368 SLPLAGSGA
+368 SLPLDGSGA
-377 AGKDQ
+377 AGKDG
-382 VSSSFSSSS
+382 VSSPFSSSS

-407 GMQSKVRSYQAKVR
+407 GMQSKMRSYQAKVR
-421 QGALACFLSTIKSI
+421 QGALVCFLSTIKSI
-435 EKKVLYGYWSAFVPD
+435 EKKVLYGYWSAFIPD

-485 LEGSKQFLSVAEDTS
+485 LEGSKQFLSVAEDTN

-512 IASSIKEL
+512 IASSIREL

-543 LANLVSNSP
+543 LANLVSNAP

-620 HVSPPDWWKKGPS
+620 HLSPPDWWKKAPAGPS
-633 GPFLEEAA
+633 LEETS
-641 VSSPKVSSEPCWLIR
+641 VSSPKGSSEPCWLIR
-656 LCISIV
+656 LCISTVI
-662 VLPKED
+662 LPKED
-668 ACSGSDAGS
+668 SCSGSDAGS
-677 TGGSTYE
+677 AAGSTYE
-684 PFPLRLEA
+684 PSPMRLEA
-692 LQVLAHL
+692 LQNDRQILCITVL
-699 ARGYFSMTQ
+699 
-708 VYLMELGEVIC
+708 LG
-719 KCLGEADPSVQLHG
+719 LN
-733 AKLLEELG
+733 
-741 TGLIQQYKPDSSIA
+741 DSKN
-755 PDQRVPVSLVVM
+755 RLVKAA
-767 FWTVMLNGPLPR
+767 TSR
-779 ALQNSEHPTLQA
+779 ALGVYVLFPCLRQ
-791 SACDALSSIL
+791 
-801 PEAFSNLLDVIFVAD
+801 DVIFVAD

-822 MSLQDKS
+822 MSLEDKS

-897 FLQPSHIEKPRFAEI
+897 FLQRSHVEKPTFAEI
-912 IEEAIQA
+912 IEESIQA
-919 LISTVLIEAAMKV
+919 LISTVLTEAAMKV
-932 RWNACYAMGNVFKNS
+932 RWNACYAMGNVFKNP
-947 ALPLGTALWTSQAYN
+947 ALPLGTAPWTSQAYN

-982 ALSVPGKREHYG
+982 ALSIPGKREQYG
-994 SVDQYAQIWNALV
+994 SVDQYARIWNALV

-1033 QALIHLLSLASAS
+1033 QALIHLLSLASSS
-1046 DLSCIK
+1046 DLPCIK
-1052 ETLELNGDMVQSY
+1052 ETLELNGNMVQSY
-1065 ILQFLKSGTERDDTG
+1065 ILQFLKSGAEGEGTG
-1080 APHSPQERDQM
+1080 APPSLQERDQM
-1091 VKTALEHISSVQ
+1091 VRMALKHMGNVQ
-1103 ALAGDTAKR
+1103 APTGDTAR
-1112 AIMGFLED
+1112 GAIMGFLEE
-1120 ILAVYFD
+1120 ILAVCFD
-1127 SSGSQAAL
+1127 SSGSQGAL
-1135 LGLTNRFLKTD
+1135 PGLTN
-1146 VNIRMQGKSKVL
+1146 Q
-1158 AHPVSPTACSCSA
+1158 
-1171 WTQCM
+1171 
-1176 EQLSWKGKNNRKIR
+1176 
-1190 EGKGNSEYHQTGS
+1190 
-1203 LRVHSPAVSLSSA
+1203 
-1216 RLALPA
+1216 
-1222 HRLRRLGR
+1222 
-1230 VGGSLLFASSSISF
+1230 
-1244 FQERPSFLQLSPE
+1244 
-1257 PPKRSFFFSPD
+1257 